1 MKTRG
6 ETYTQKVNPF
16 YISFAFPLFSRG
28 ASYSSPQ
35 FKLLFSKV
43 SLLILLQAIFFKM
56 QVLAND
62 LISWWRSITCNQYWS
77 SCLVYYYYYYY
88 CYYITITRTSI
99 AAISCLVSGWLSLPF
114 FLSQFYLATWP
125 NQVCHLGSFT
135 WSGKLGLVRCHSSSA
150 PGGSHPPGTLFAW
163 RIQQWPLM
171 YKFTIMSVFGSFIV
185 FNKSLS
191 S

>member
-88 CYYITITRTSI
+88 YCYYITVTRTSI

-125 NQVCHLGSFT
+125 NQVFGNLT
-135 WSGKLGLVRCHSSSA
+135 QSGLSPWKLDLIRENW
-150 PGGSHPPGTLFAW
+150 PGQVP
-163 RIQQWPLM
+163 Q
-171 YKFTIMSVFGSFIV
+171 
-185 FNKSLS
+185 
-191 S
+191 